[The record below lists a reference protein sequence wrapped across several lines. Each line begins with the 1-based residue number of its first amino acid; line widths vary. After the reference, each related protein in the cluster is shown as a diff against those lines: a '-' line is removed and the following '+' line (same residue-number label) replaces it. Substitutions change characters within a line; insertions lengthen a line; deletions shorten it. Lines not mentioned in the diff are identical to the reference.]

1 MQRVEAG
8 ADLHLLD
15 LVHRLAVGVHDAAQL
30 QRGPAVGVLVL
41 DDQVL
46 GLLGVDKGGGEGV
59 AVGDDG
65 VVVLEV
71 VLFQHLLDLGVGA
84 RGDLVDHAPG
94 IGDLALILDVVHRA
108 GGDDAH
114 LGPLFGVRDLALVL
128 DVIHKARGHQA
139 HLGPLFGVGIDAG
152 LDLVAVVGAVV
163 HALQGQGQGACLVA
177 LVEQGGDLAHGE
189 LCAHAALQVGG
200 VEAIALFGDGEGD
213 HLEAGLLEDLDQ
225 AGPVVGELG
234 VGLEALGDRGDDLL
248 LDGA

>member
-1 MQRVEAG
+1 VLVGHFGAEAGVARQAGRDGYGGVQRVEAG
-8 ADLHLLD
+8 AHLHLLV
-15 LVHRLAVGVHDAAQL
+15 LVHLLAVGVHDAAQL

-65 VVVLEV
+65 VVVLEA

-94 IGDLALILDVVHRA
+94 IGDLALILDVVHKA

-114 LGPLFGVRDLALVL
+114 LGPLFGVG
-128 DVIHKARGHQA
+128 K
-139 HLGPLFGVGIDAG
+139 DAG

-163 HALQGQGQGACLVA
+163 HALQGQGQG
-177 LVEQGGDLAHGE
+177 
-189 LCAHAALQVGG
+189 
-200 VEAIALFGDGEGD
+200 
-213 HLEAGLLEDLDQ
+213 
-225 AGPVVGELG
+225 
-234 VGLEALGDRGDDLL
+234 
-248 LDGA
+248 